1 MNLAMTR
8 KLMTN
13 SQLECVTRGFD
24 LSLSKTHL
32 LVYHPRTV
40 DPQTD
45 LDLRTSRTMTVRMLS
60 FYLSVPHCFLT
71 IKKEPVV
78 WLRAMRPWIIP
89 SDSSQNILERINAL
103 NKEASLQKIVLS
115 DGLFFDGKNPTPHH
129 RGWLTLTAP
138 VPERGFTTGDLETI
152 ITRMMAVPVEKILQ
166 ESSSPSGV
174 SSKGKI
180 ELPRFLSKVITRE
193 AYVRWLSGKARAH
206 VKRDTK
212 HHSSLN
218 VATYKGMIHE
228 AVIKSSG
235 RDAYTGEM
243 LDWSLLSK
251 WRNNEAKDQG
261 NAYKQKFALLPSV
274 DHISDRRD
282 TTSFAICSLRTN
294 SAKSDLSVDEFY
306 SLCRQVVT
314 HLSQGELQ

>member
-8 KLMTN
+8 KLLTN
-13 SQLECVTRGFD
+13 SQLVCVSRGVD
-24 LSLSKTHL
+24 LSSSRTHL

-40 DPQTD
+40 DRQTD
-45 LDLRTSRTMTVRMLS
+45 LDLRTSNTITDRMLW
-60 FYLSVPHCFLT
+60 FYISVPHCFLT
-71 IKKEPVV
+71 IKKEPVP

-89 SDSSQNILERINAL
+89 ADSSKKILERINAL
-103 NKEASLQKIVLS
+103 NMETSLQKIVLS
-115 DGLFFDGKNPTPHH
+115 DGLFFDGKDPTPHH

-138 VPERGFTTGDLETI
+138 VPEREFTTGDLETI
-152 ITRMMAVPVEKILQ
+152 ITRLMAVPVEKILQ
-166 ESSSPSGV
+166 GSSSPSGV
-174 SSKGKI
+174 SRKEKI
-180 ELPRFLSKVITRE
+180 ELPSFLRKVITSE
-193 AYVRWLSGKARAH
+193 AYVRWLNSKARAH

-218 VATYKGMIHE
+218 VATYKAMIHE
-228 AVIKSSG
+228 AVIKSNG

-261 NAYKQKFALLPSV
+261 SAYKRKFALLPSV

-282 TTSFAICSLRTN
+282 TASFAICSLRTN

-306 SLCRQVVT
+306 CLCRQVVT
-314 HLSQGELQ
+314 HQSQREEH